1 MKKIASF
8 VLILILLS
16 STMIL
21 SSCGA
26 NSDPLISIKMTKF
39 NPWIED
45 NAGDIV
51 KIEEIHTYRG
61 IAPDNEM
68 QSYYTEDPEV
78 IEKYMQWLA
87 KTTLVPAI
95 FEPTGGGSSVK
106 MVFTLADGSEK
117 EIQLSNG
124 YYFNIFLFD
133 TQNKSNFDRKT
144 MNSFYRYNV
153 QDNTGYSIY
162 TYGENAT
169 LVKKSE
175 TGAENLSFVRL
186 NDAEEPGNEPTHYLE
201 ASFGIVYIYSDTL
214 CSIEPTRPDAYLGGY
229 YVLYGTTFSELMK

>member
-1 MKKIASF
+1 MKRATT
-8 VLILILLS
+8 LILILLS
-16 STMIL
+16 VTILL

-26 NSDPLISIKMTKF
+26 NSDPLISIKLTKF

-51 KIEEIHTYRG
+51 KIEEIHTIRG
-61 IAPDNEM
+61 IAPDNQM

-95 FEPTGGGSSVK
+95 FEPVMGGSTTK
-106 MVFTLADGSEK
+106 RVFTFADGSKK
-117 EIQLSNG
+117 EIQFSNG

-133 TQNKSNFDRKT
+133 TQNKSNFDKKS

-162 TYGENAT
+162 TYGENAI
-169 LVKKSE
+169 LVKEVE
-175 TGAENLSFVRL
+175 TGAENLGFIYLGDVQMPS
-186 NDAEEPGNEPTHYLE
+186 NEPTHCLK
-201 ASFGIVYIYSDTL
+201 ASFGTVYIYSDTL
-214 CSIEPTRPDAYLGGY
+214 CSIEPTCPDAYLDGY
-229 YVLYGTTFSELMK
+229 FELYGTTFSELMK